1 MVMVGI
7 GRFKLGAQRVSVE
20 VDVEADIDFPKRA
33 SLSAC
38 LTRGWLAVLV
48 HDLSLSLPLSL
59 PPSLSYLMSAR
70 PLIKDVLS
78 VRGGGGALGAERS
91 ADAGRCVAG
100 AGTAALCE
108 RGVRARRR
116 SEMRNPRGGGGGG
129 GGEGRTKKKASRLV
143 IFFWW
148 TAQ

>member
-59 PPSLSYLMSAR
+59 SPSLPFIFNVCASFNKGCTLVAR
-70 PLIKDVLS
+70 WRRCARS
-78 VRGGGGALGAERS
+78 GAER
-91 ADAGRCVAG
+91 
-100 AGTAALCE
+100 
-108 RGVRARRR
+108 
-116 SEMRNPRGGGGGG
+116 
-129 GGEGRTKKKASRLV
+129 
-143 IFFWW
+143 
-148 TAQ
+148 